1 MRILIT
7 GITGFV
13 GGHLVEALLPA
24 GHTLVGVS
32 RQGWPAGLTRLAGR
46 AELHTAELA
55 DDEQVEAIVRQAR
68 PDWVI
73 HLAGYANTGK
83 SFDEPDRCWADNLDA
98 TRSLYDAIARTE
110 VRPRIPHPGSSL
122 GDYDA

>member
-1 MRILIT
+1 MRILVT

-13 GGHLVEALLPA
+13 GGHLVEALPA

-32 RQGWPAGLTRLAGR
+32 RQGWPPGLAHLADR

-55 DDEQVEAIVRQAR
+55 DGGRVEAIVRQAR

-73 HLAGYANTGK
+73 HLAGYANTGG
-83 SFDEPDRCWADNLDA
+83 SFREPDRCWADNLAA
-98 TRSLYDAIARTE
+98 TRSFYDAIARTD
-110 VRPRIPHPGSSL
+110 VRPRILFASTGL
-122 GDYDA
+122 V